1 MNLIECDPD
10 FAKQVMEDA
19 LCDVED
25 MEVYSD
31 EIGAFSPIWEHH
43 LSHLTKFSIFLR
55 TMAFL

>member
-19 LCDVED
+19 LCDIED

-31 EIGAFSPIWEHH
+31 EIGAFS
-43 LSHLTKFSIFLR
+43 LTL
-55 TMAFL
+55 T